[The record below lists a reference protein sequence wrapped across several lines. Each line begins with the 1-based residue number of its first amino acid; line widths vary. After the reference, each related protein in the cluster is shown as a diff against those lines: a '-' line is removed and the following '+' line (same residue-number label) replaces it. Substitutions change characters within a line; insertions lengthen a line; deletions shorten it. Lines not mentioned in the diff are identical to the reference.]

1 MKISRFGYVAGML
14 LASMFVVSQAVAAD
28 KAEQMKKGEAV
39 FKKYCVTCH
48 QTTGLGMPGVYPPL
62 ASSDYIKT
70 KDKKVIIDN
79 VVNGLK
85 GEITV
90 NGKKYNNVMVPLP
103 KEYTDDDAANVI
115 TYVLNSWGNS
125 GGVVTAA
132 EVKKIRKAAAAPP
145 AKGAPAKPAVPAK
158 KK

>member
-1 MKISRFGYVAGML
+1 
-14 LASMFVVSQAVAAD
+14 
-28 KAEQMKKGEAV
+28 
-39 FKKYCVTCH
+39 
-48 QTTGLGMPGVYPPL
+48 MPGVFPPL
-62 ASSDYIKT
+62 ANSDYMKA

-103 KEYTDDDAANVI
+103 SEYTDADAANVI
-115 TYVLNSWGNS
+115 TYVMNSWGNT
-125 GGVVTAA
+125 GPVVTAA
-132 EVKKIRKAAAAPP
+132 EVKKARKAAAKP
-145 AKGAPAKPAVPAK
+145 AKGAPAKAAPAK